1 MITSRK
7 NEHIKELK
15 KLERRRGRDEA
26 GCFMAEGVK
35 CVREALKSGFTVREV
50 LLSDESLI
58 KDLSADPGIV
68 TAVTDEVIEALSDA
82 KTPQGVVAVVE
93 KKESAPVFSGLTVVL
108 DDVSDPTN
116 VGSIIRSAD
125 AAGASCVI
133 LSEGCADAFGP
144 KSVRCSMGSV
154 FHIPVVTA
162 DIKEYLSEFGKN
174 GSCVCGH
181 LKGDSVFPEDND
193 ICVVIGNESRGVSGD
208 TADLCGYKY
217 RIPIY
222 GRAESLNA
230 GVAAG
235 LMLYKAAESIRSY
248 NL

>member
-7 NEHIKELK
+7 NEHIKELR
-15 KLERRRGRDEA
+15 KLERKKGREEA
-26 GCFMAEGVK
+26 GCFLAEGVK
-35 CVREALKSGFTVREV
+35 CVTEALSSGFCVREV

-58 KDLSADPGIV
+58 KGLETGPAAV
-68 TAVTDEVIEALSDA
+68 TPVTDEVIEALSDA

-93 KKESAPVFSGLTVVL
+93 KKSFSPVYSGLCAVL
-108 DDVSDPTN
+108 DGVTDPNN

-133 LSEGCADAFGP
+133 LSEECADAFSP

-154 FHIPVVTA
+154 FHVPVVIT
-162 DIKEYLSEFGKN
+162 DIHEYLREFAKT
-174 GSCVCGH
+174 GSTVCGH
-181 LKGDSVFPEDND
+181 LKGDAGFPEDKN
-193 ICVVIGNESRGVSGD
+193 ICVVIGNESRGVGDD
-208 TADLCGYKY
+208 TAALCGFKY

-235 LMLYKAAESIRSY
+235 LMLYRAAESIRS
-248 NL
+248 LGK

>member
-7 NEHIKELK
+7 NEHIKELR
-15 KLERRRGRDEA
+15 KLDRRKEREQA
-26 GCFMAEGVK
+26 GCFIADGLK
-35 CVREALKSGFTVREV
+35 CVTEALRSGFTVREV
-50 LLSDESLI
+50 LFSDEGLL
-58 KDLSADPGIV
+58 KGLSAGDYTF
-68 TAVTDEVIEALSDA
+68 TAVTNEVIEALSDA
-82 KTPQGVVAVVE
+82 KTPQGIVAVVE
-93 KKESAPVFSGLTVVL
+93 LQECAPVFSGLTVAL

-154 FHIPVVTA
+154 FHLPVVTA
-162 DIKEYLSEFGKN
+162 DLKEYLSEFGRN

-181 LKGDSVFPEDND
+181 LKGDSVFPKDDN
-193 ICVVIGNESRGVSGD
+193 ICVVIGNESRGVSD
-208 TADLCGYKY
+208 DIADLCGFKY

-235 LMLYKAAESIRSY
+235 LMLYKAAESIRSF